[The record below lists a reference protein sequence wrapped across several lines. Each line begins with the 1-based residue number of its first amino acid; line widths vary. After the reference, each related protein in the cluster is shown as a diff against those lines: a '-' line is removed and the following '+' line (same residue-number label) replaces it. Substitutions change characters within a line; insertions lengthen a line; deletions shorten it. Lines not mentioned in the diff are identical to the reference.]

1 METLQSG
8 AMLSNFRTFAVR
20 TIRNPLD
27 GIVHTIASRFGNRS
41 AEVARFLKFSVVGGI
56 GFVVDF
62 GTVFVLQA
70 TILPPVNDVNVII
83 ATAVAFT
90 LAIIS
95 NFTWNRYWTYPESR
109 SRSAKRQLT
118 QFTII
123 SIVGGVVRTAWIRF
137 AYVPLGLLLMPIV
150 LPVIEVFRP
159 SYVPSHTAEA
169 KLGTMVAQFIGVI
182 VVLFWNFFANR
193 YWTYR
198 HVK

>member
-1 METLQSG
+1 MSYLK
-8 AMLSNFRTFAVR
+8 TFAVR

-27 GIVHTIASRFGNRS
+27 GIVQTIASRFGVRS
-41 AEVARFLKFSVVGGI
+41 REVERFLRFSVVGAI

-70 TILPPVNDVNVII
+70 TILSPVNDLNVIT
-83 ATAVAFT
+83 ATAVAFA
-90 LAIIS
+90 LAIMS
-95 NFTWNRYWTYPESR
+95 NFTWNRFWTYPESR

-118 QFTII
+118 QFAII
-123 SIVGGVVRTAWIRF
+123 SVIGGVARTTWIRF
-137 AYVPLGLLLMPIV
+137 AYLPLGALLMPAA
-150 LPVIEVFRP
+150 LPIIEIFRQG
-159 SYVPSHTAEA
+159 YVPSHTAEA

>member
-1 METLQSG
+1 MMSYLK
-8 AMLSNFRTFAVR
+8 TFAVR

-27 GIVHTIASRFGNRS
+27 GIVQAIARRFGPR
-41 AEVARFLKFSVVGGI
+41 EKGVERFLKFSVVGSI

-70 TILPPVNDVNVII
+70 TILPPVNDLNVVI

-90 LAIIS
+90 LAILS
-95 NFTWNRYWTYPESR
+95 NFTWNRFWTYPESR
-109 SRSAKRQLT
+109 SRSARRQIT
-118 QFTII
+118 QFAVVSVI
-123 SIVGGVVRTAWIRF
+123 GGVARTLWIKS
-137 AYVPLGLLLMPIV
+137 AYLPLGALLMP
-150 LPVIEVFRP
+150 LAQPVIEIFRP
-159 SYVPSHTAEA
+159 SYAPSPTAEA

-198 HVK
+198 HVR